1 MVKHAPFDP
10 CRQWLGIDALRLG
23 DARAVLGV
31 TAGEMDPRVVT
42 RAADA
47 RLDLL
52 RAISPGPFELARTSL
67 IRRVEEARDN
77 VLAEIAAV
85 PARPAAAAG
94 FAMPAP
100 PSGRQAAA
108 PAVPERFAGV
118 PAVPSVVVPA
128 TPPVPPAVPGAAS
141 YRTGGQPSAP
151 EQIRIRT
158 TVYRKRIP
166 VAGIVL
172 SILALAGMAG
182 ALAYLYV
189 ENGKQRLAKREQ
201 AEADAAERRA
211 AEEAAAVA
219 DRRPTAKASRREAMP
234 SSDAA
239 VSSSPPP
246 DRRRERPRPAPPS
259 PPVPDNALDAIAAMP
274 DAPPAVASME
284 KPGER
289 PAARPRMQAEPP
301 PDAMAAAPDAAMQPS
316 VGGPP
321 ASAPRMGDSPEMKPD
336 TKPDAKPDTNPDTK
350 KLDATLAEV
359 LAAMRTGADDTADGR
374 LSAASALVKGSRLG
388 ADAASRVASWRQ
400 LATYYKGFMGFRAQA
415 LAAVAAG
422 DEYEVRNQ
430 KIAVVEVDDEVF
442 KYRVAGETRS
452 SPRDKIPAGIVLAI
466 VMAWFDANPANDLY
480 VGAYHLGKPESDA
493 KRAREHWLK
502 AESAGAD
509 ASSLLPLLDDPVFAT
524 AAGDE

>member
-31 TAGEMDPRVVT
+31 PAGEVDPRVVT

-100 PSGRQAAA
+100 PSGRQAAV

-234 SSDAA
+234 SGGDGGSGRGRPRRLLPCPTTR
-239 VSSSPPP
+239 STRSPPCP
-246 DRRRERPRPAPPS
+246 TPRRPSLPWRSPGRGPRHVPACRPSPRRTPWLPRPTPPCS
-259 PPVPDNALDAIAAMP
+259 
-274 DAPPAVASME
+274 
-284 KPGER
+284 R
-289 PAARPRMQAEPP
+289 PS
-301 PDAMAAAPDAAMQPS
+301 AAPRH
-316 VGGPP
+316 
-321 ASAPRMGDSPEMKPD
+321 PRRGW
-336 TKPDAKPDTNPDTK
+336 
-350 KLDATLAEV
+350 AT
-359 LAAMRTGADDTADGR
+359 R
-374 LSAASALVKGSRLG
+374 LR
-388 ADAASRVASWRQ
+388 
-400 LATYYKGFMGFRAQA
+400 
-415 LAAVAAG
+415 
-422 DEYEVRNQ
+422 
-430 KIAVVEVDDEVF
+430 
-442 KYRVAGETRS
+442 
-452 SPRDKIPAGIVLAI
+452 
-466 VMAWFDANPANDLY
+466 
-480 VGAYHLGKPESDA
+480 
-493 KRAREHWLK
+493 
-502 AESAGAD
+502 
-509 ASSLLPLLDDPVFAT
+509 
-524 AAGDE
+524 